1 MNALADNI
9 RIGDAFGLGLLD
21 NRQHSF
27 LKTFGPR
34 RINGMNRNPNRFDNH
49 ASVTVVAVVRLGVT
63 PEPQTIEGEI
73 APL

>member
-1 MNALADNI
+1 MNAVADNV
-9 RIGDAFGLGLLD
+9 RIGDAFSMGLLD
-21 NRQHSF
+21 SRQHGF
-27 LKTFGPR
+27 LKTPGPR
-34 RINGMNRNPNRFDNH
+34 RINGMDRNPNRFDNH